1 MAAGNVLKSAG
12 RAEEAKASYEAAL
25 ALDAG
30 YAVAHYNMGALLHA
44 QGGAGGE
51 INSGQLAEARA
62 SLQRAIQL
70 DPEYPLPVVSL
81 GDIAMAEADVNAA
94 VEHYAYV
101 CVCPMLCCSD
111 TCC

>member
-1 MAAGNVLKSAG
+1 
-12 RAEEAKASYEAAL
+12 
-25 ALDAG
+25 
-30 YAVAHYNMGALLHA
+30 MGALLHA

-101 CVCPMLCCSD
+101 CACPMLCCSD